1 MRKRTKRL
9 IVGAVVLLALVPAAL
24 VAYAAAA
31 EALFYRRHPPPG
43 RLHDV
48 GQGRRLHMHCTGTG
62 SPAVVFESSLGGSS
76 VDWYAVQPMV
86 SKLTSACAYDRA
98 GAGWSDAA
106 PLPRDP
112 LRTAEDLHTALGKAG
127 VGGPYVLVGH
137 SYGGYVARV
146 FAGRYRSEM
155 AGLVLVDAVGP
166 ETIERIP
173 TVELHWRQAVR
184 DCRWD
189 KLRALFGVFRL
200 RGDSMTYV
208 PAEVRPITDG
218 FFYSRKLQDDS
229 CGEIQAMI
237 GDGRDQVRAAGS
249 FDTLPVAVVA
259 AGKSDFLEGEDW
271 RRWQEVQKQFAQLSR
286 RSSQIVAANSTHHVQ
301 FIEPAVIAAAVSQV
315 VTTARGGEP
324 TAP

>member
-1 MRKRTKRL
+1 MSKWAKRL
-9 IVGAVVLLALVPAAL
+9 IVGAVGLAVLVPASLA
-24 VAYAAAA
+24 AYAAAA

-43 RLHDV
+43 RLHDL
-48 GQGRRLHMHCTGTG
+48 GDGRRLHMYCTGTG
-62 SPAVVFESSLGGSS
+62 SPAVVFESALGGSS
-76 VDWYAVQPMV
+76 VDWYAVQPKV
-86 SKLTSACAYDRA
+86 ATFTTACAYDRA

-112 LRTAEDLHTALGKAG
+112 LRTAEDLRAALGKAG
-127 VGGPYVLVGH
+127 TAPPYVLVGH
-137 SYGGYVARV
+137 SYGGGYVARV

-166 ETIERIP
+166 ETLEAIP
-173 TVELHWRQAVR
+173 TIDQHWRQAVR

-189 KLRALFGVFRL
+189 KLRAIFAVFRL

-237 GDGRDQVRAAGS
+237 GDGREQVRAAGS
-249 FDTLPVAVVA
+249 FDTLPLVVVA
-259 AGKSDFLEGEDW
+259 AGKNESLDAEDSQ
-271 RRWQEVQKQFAQLSR
+271 RWLAVQKQLTQLSR
-286 RSSQIVAANSTHHVQ
+286 RSSHVVATNSTHHIQ
-301 FIEPAVIAAAVSQV
+301 FIEPDVVAAAVSRV
-315 VTTARGGEP
+315 VTAARSGQP
-324 TAP
+324 